1 MQVVNIV
8 IVCFAALGAIDYLIG
23 NKFGLGNEF
32 VRGILM
38 IGTCA
43 LSSVGIIILS
53 PFISDLLSPVLK
65 FISDNTPLDPSII
78 SACLL
83 ANDMG
88 GAPLSESFG
97 KTAELGSFNGLVV
110 GAMMG
115 ATTSFTLP
123 LALSLTKKEQHGSIM
138 LGLMCGIIAIPF
150 GVLVSA
156 LMVGLTLSE
165 ILSSLIPLIIFAAL
179 LTVGLLKVPELCL
192 KAFKVLGIFVKIL
205 AIVGLLGGMVSF
217 LTGYELIPNLAP
229 FEDSMM
235 IGVNAAVVLSG
246 TLPLL
251 FVVQKLIKKPLDR
264 LSAKMDTNPQSMLG
278 LVANLATNITTFS
291 MMEDMDEKG
300 VVLNSAFS
308 VSGAFVFGAH
318 LAFTLAYKSEYL
330 APVIVGKLVAGAA
343 SLVIANILYKLLIKK
358 GKI

>member
-8 IVCFAALGAIDYLIG
+8 VICFAILGAIDYLLG

-32 VRGILM
+32 MRGILM

-43 LSSVGIIILS
+43 ISSVGIIILS
-53 PFISDLLSPVLK
+53 PFISDILSPVLK
-65 FISDNTPLDPSII
+65 FVSDNTPLDPSII

-97 KTAELGSFNGLVV
+97 KTAELGTFNGLIV

-123 LALSLTKKEQHGSIM
+123 IALSLTKKEQHGSIM
-138 LGLMCGIIAIPF
+138 LGLMCGIIAMPV
-150 GVLVSA
+150 GVIVSA
-156 LMVGLTLSE
+156 FMVGLTLTE
-165 ILSSLIPLIIFAAL
+165 ILSSLIPLTIFAAL
-179 LTVGLLKVPELCL
+179 LTLGLLKIPDICL
-192 KAFKVLGIFVKIL
+192 KVLKLIGIFVKIL
-205 AIVGLLGGMVSF
+205 AVVGLLGGMTYF
-217 LTGYELIPNLAP
+217 LTGFELIPNLAS

-246 TLPLL
+246 TLPLI
-251 FVVQKLIKKPLDR
+251 FVVQKLIKKPLNK
-264 LSAKMDTNPQSMLG
+264 LGEKLDTKPQSLVG
-278 LVANLATNITTFS
+278 LVASLATNITTFS

-300 VVLNSAFS
+300 VILNSAFS

-318 LAFTLAYKSEYL
+318 LAFTLAYKSDYL
-330 APVIVGKLVAGAA
+330 LAVIVGKLVAGVA
-343 SLVIANILYKLLIKK
+343 SLVIANFLYKLLIKR